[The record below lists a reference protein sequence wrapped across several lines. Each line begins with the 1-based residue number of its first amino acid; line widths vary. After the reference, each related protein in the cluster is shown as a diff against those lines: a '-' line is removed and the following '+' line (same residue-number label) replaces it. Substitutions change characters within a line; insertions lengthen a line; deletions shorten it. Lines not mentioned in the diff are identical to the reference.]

1 MSSTVLVP
9 VLDNNYPPKSRSAF
23 ISVLLH
29 MLASSCLRL
38 MFVFAYYLRF
48 FENVR
53 KLLSRSGTR
62 ALRDNNYPNK
72 WRAPFLTRYF
82 LSFFLLSFL
91 PFPSVF
97 SVCLSFSERNGK
109 PKEGRECEGKGGK
122 ERRDKQKGEAK
133 GKRGKDSKKGKD
145 RTTEKQNRKE
155 AKERKEKKDR
165 REGDEREE
173 GKERTRGRN
182 GRGNRERR
190 KGNQGRK
197 EE

>member
-9 VLDNNYPPKSRSAF
+9 VLDNNYPPKARGAF
-23 ISVLLH
+23 YFLVSTRGIFFLSVTYVR
-29 MLASSCLRL
+29 LRL
-38 MFVFAYYLRF
+38 LLAFSK
-48 FENVR
+48 NVR

-72 WRAPFLTRYF
+72 WRPPFLTRYF
-82 LSFFLLSFL
+82 LSFFLPSFL
-91 PFPSVF
+91 PFRSVF
-97 SVCLSFSERNGK
+97 SSCLSFSERNAK
-109 PKEGRECEGKGGK
+109 PKEGRECERKRGK
-122 ERRDKQKGEAK
+122 ERRDKRKGEVK

-155 AKERKEKKDR
+155 GRKGKNR
-165 REGDEREE
+165 RTGREGDEREE